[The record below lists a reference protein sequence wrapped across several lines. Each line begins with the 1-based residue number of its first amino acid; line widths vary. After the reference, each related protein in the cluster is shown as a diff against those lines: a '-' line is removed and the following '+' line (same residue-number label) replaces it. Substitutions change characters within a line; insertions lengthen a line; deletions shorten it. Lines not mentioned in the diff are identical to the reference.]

1 MFNRTNLTKCS
12 CILAGFI
19 EFVVNPLF
27 SEWYR
32 FLPTSLSKSMLDNCS
47 SNKSSWKVIIE
58 EENQA
63 ELLKK
68 AELEKEKLEEVCQE
82 NINVSIQ
89 EAEPNDFDEEES
101 DTVEEARLPLT
112 FAHLMDD
119 EDGSLYTGSRR
130 GSCRSL
136 SPLREMPEEGWE
148 PEVRRHSMPPSYL
161 GREIPTL
168 MTIRRDTL
176 PLTQYLRRRSLPTAM
191 ILHATSLDKLS
202 GKISALAFNRETF
215 DKRSVSM
222 EELLARPKISNL
234 SPSFETSRLASGLAV
249 FAEIP
254 RSRSHGNAFR
264 FVSASLGSKA
274 SHIQG
279 IDNRDSENNSAVDS
293 DSDTD
298 SHTFHKDINSP
309 SREDSDGEFCSGEA
323 THHHKSFNCVGLTLP
338 DTTEEERM
346 VLNASALVNKSR
358 RSSFDRVNVNQSDVV
373 RRSSFD
379 RVNLTGNPD
388 FESSTVSTDL
398 TKQISNTI
406 KTTGLSQ

>member
-1 MFNRTNLTKCS
+1 M
-12 CILAGFI
+12 
-19 EFVVNPLF
+19 VNPLF

-47 SNKSSWKVIIE
+47 SNKSSWKVIID

-338 DTTEEERM
+338 DTKEEERM

-358 RSSFDRVNVNQSDVV
+358 RSSFDRVNVNQSDIV

-388 FESSTVSTDL
+388 FDSSTVSSDL